1 MTAKQNECDFYGCF
15 INKLASKAGVDKI
28 DKEKQTQ
35 IFKKGAVIFKEGEET
50 KGIYFLLDGCVKI
63 HKEWGK
69 DKELILH
76 FNKSGD
82 IFGYRGM
89 GDETIY
95 PITATVLMESK
106 IAFISLAFFN
116 KLLLEDHTLTLHFL
130 KFHLN
135 ELRTAEKR
143 MRDLALMD
151 VKGRIADTLL
161 MLQSRFGVE
170 ADGFICVKL
179 KRQDLASY
187 AGTTYETFFRTIVEL
202 SKEGAILTEDK
213 NFKIIN
219 SSLLES
225 YCRV

>member
-1 MTAKQNECDFYGCF
+1 MEVNQNERDFYSCF
-15 INKLASKAGVDKI
+15 IDKLASKAGLDKI

-35 IFKKGAVIFKEGEET
+35 IFRKGEVIFREGEET
-50 KGIYFLLDGCVKI
+50 KGIYFLMEGCVKI

-89 GDETIY
+89 GNETIY
-95 PITATVLMESK
+95 PITATALVESK
-106 IAFISLAFFN
+106 VAFISLAFFN
-116 KLLLEDHTLTLHFL
+116 TLLLEDHTLTLHFL

-135 ELRTAEKR
+135 ELRIAEKR

-161 MLQSRFGVE
+161 MLQSRFDVE
-170 ADGFICVKL
+170 ADGFIRMKL
-179 KRQDLASY
+179 KRQDLAYY

-202 SKEGAILTEDK
+202 SKEGAILTKEK

-219 SSLLES
+219 FSLLES
-225 YCRV
+225 YCRI

>member
-1 MTAKQNECDFYGCF
+1 MEVKQNERDFYDCF
-15 INKLASKAGVDKI
+15 IDKLASKAGLDKI
-28 DKEKQTQ
+28 DREKQTQ
-35 IFKKGAVIFKEGEET
+35 TFRKGAVIFREGEAT
-50 KGIYFLLDGCVKI
+50 KGIYFLLEGCVKI

-69 DKELILH
+69 DKELILQ

-95 PITATVLMESK
+95 PITATVLVEST

-135 ELRTAEKR
+135 ELRIAEKR

-161 MLQSRFGVE
+161 MLQSRFGE
-170 ADGFICVKL
+170 EDDGFIRMKL
-179 KRQDLASY
+179 KRLDLANY
-187 AGTTYETFFRTIVEL
+187 AGTTYETFFRTIVDL
-202 SKEGAILTEDK
+202 SKEGAIFTEGK

-219 SSLLES
+219 FQLLES
-225 YCRV
+225 YCRI